1 MYDYFPILKL
11 KTQCDYIGLSVR
23 VYVYSVFETSF
34 CVLDDIISSSSYS
47 NISFVGQIHASL
59 SLVLVLV
66 SLGGSLDHIDIYFRC
81 SF

>member
-11 KTQCDYIGLSVR
+11 KTQCDYIGLPVR
-23 VYVYSVFETSF
+23 VYIYSVFEKSF

-47 NISFVGQIHASL
+47 NISFVGQIHARW